1 MLEKIVTPI
10 GTTLPIDWRMRP
22 LGEMCSKIGS
32 GATPKGGSDVYVT
45 SGVSFIRSQNVFDHH
60 FSSAGLAFIDDYWAE
75 RLRSAE
81 VLPKDVLLNIT
92 GDGDTIARCCVS
104 SQEHLPA
111 RVNQHVVII
120 RIKDD
125 RALDHRYLQ
134 RYMSHPRMRQFMLS
148 HNSGG
153 SRRALTKAQIEKFP
167 IVLPPI
173 EVQRQIADLL
183 GALDDKIAANDRI
196 VSTADALRSSLL
208 QDAQNQRPDDFV
220 AQPLSQIAE
229 FINGRAFTKDATG
242 SGRMVVRIAEINSGP
257 GPSTVYNDI
266 AVNKKH
272 LVRPGDVLFSW
283 SGSLAVTRWFR
294 PEAIIN
300 QHIFKVIPHGDT
312 PKWLAFEAVKSKLAD
327 YRAIAADKATTM
339 GHIQRRHLDEE
350 IVMPIP
356 EVINRLDRQAGSL
369 WQRALVAEQESLTLA
384 ALRDSLLPELMSG
397 RLRVRDAEKVVEEA
411 V

>member
-1 MLEKIVTPI
+1 MSDWPNRTLEELCVRVTV
-10 GTTLPIDWRMRP
+10 GHV
-22 LGEMCSKIGS
+22 GS
-32 GATPKGGSDVYVT
+32 MAHEYVE
-45 SGVSFIRSQNVFDHH
+45 SGVPFLRSQNIKRGRLDL
-60 FSSAGLAFIDDYWAE
+60 SSVKYINKNFHQRLVKSQLQPGDLVIVRTGEPGATALIPNDLGPANCSDIVIARPGPGTVARYLCYAINATAQQFIDAHTVGAVQQHFNVASAK
-75 RLRSAE
+75 RLT
-81 VLPKDVLLNIT
+81 VTV
-92 GDGDTIARCCVS
+92 
-104 SQEHLPA
+104 
-111 RVNQHVVII
+111 
-120 RIKDD
+120 
-125 RALDHRYLQ
+125 
-134 RYMSHPRMRQFMLS
+134 
-148 HNSGG
+148 
-153 SRRALTKAQIEKFP
+153 
-167 IVLPPI
+167 PPI
-173 EVQRQIADLL
+173 AIQEAIASLL
-183 GALDDKIAANDRI
+183 GALDDKIAVNDRI

-266 AVNKKH
+266 AVNEKH

-312 PKWLAFEAVKSKLAD
+312 PKWIAFEAVKSKLAD

-397 RLRVRDAEKVVEEA
+397 RLRLRDAEKVVEEA

>member
-1 MLEKIVTPI
+1 
-10 GTTLPIDWRMRP
+10 MRT
-22 LGEMCSKIGS
+22 GEP
-32 GATPKGGSDVYVT
+32 GATALIPNDLGPANCSDIVIARPGPGTVARYLCYAINAT
-45 SGVSFIRSQNVFDHH
+45 AQQ
-60 FSSAGLAFIDDYWAE
+60 FIDAHTVGAVQQHFNVASAK
-75 RLRSAE
+75 RLT
-81 VLPKDVLLNIT
+81 VTV
-92 GDGDTIARCCVS
+92 
-104 SQEHLPA
+104 
-111 RVNQHVVII
+111 
-120 RIKDD
+120 
-125 RALDHRYLQ
+125 
-134 RYMSHPRMRQFMLS
+134 
-148 HNSGG
+148 
-153 SRRALTKAQIEKFP
+153 
-167 IVLPPI
+167 PPI
-173 EVQRQIADLL
+173 AIQEAIASLL
-183 GALDDKIAANDRI
+183 GALDDKIAVNDRI

-266 AVNKKH
+266 AVNEKH

-312 PKWLAFEAVKSKLAD
+312 PKWIAFEAVKSKLAD

-397 RLRVRDAEKVVEEA
+397 RLRLRDAEKVVEEA